1 MEYNHS
7 LFVNSGTEFLVAH
20 NTHNVITP
28 IPHLHPQYEI
38 YYNISGNDAYLI
50 NNHFISVKPYDLLIV
65 PKLHI
70 HKSIRDLNSNYDTYV
85 INFTDNILNTILSL
99 PMTGAEPVPFIN
111 LEEIGKS
118 LPYKIRLTPD
128 EHEYIIQ
135 LFEECRKAE
144 QSCDN
149 LATLTK
155 FIEILKFI
163 DQHFNSTPSEDLSIF
178 EPTRHSDRVLQYIEE
193 HLNEDISGT
202 QIADALFIN
211 RTHLL
216 EIFKEET
223 GMTLHNYITL
233 RRLAEAQ
240 KMLYEGISIADTAKE
255 CGFTNISHFT
265 KTFRRKLGF
274 TPSSF
279 RRNTSHTY
287 KLHSITRQ

>member
-1 MEYNHS
+1 MAHHYS

-20 NTHNVITP
+20 NTHNIVKP
-28 IPHLHPQYEI
+28 VPHLHPQYEI
-38 YYNISGNDAYLI
+38 YYNIKGNDSYLI

-70 HKSIRDLNSNYDTYV
+70 HKSIRDLSSNYETYL
-85 INFTDNILNTILSL
+85 INFTDNILNTILNL
-99 PMTGAEPVPFIN
+99 PMTGGEPVPFIN
-111 LEEIGKS
+111 LEEIGKT
-118 LPYKIRLTPD
+118 LPYKIHLNFS
-128 EHEYIIQ
+128 EHEQIVQ
-135 LFEECRKAE
+135 LFKDCRQAE

-149 LATLTK
+149 LTTLTK

-163 DQHFNSTPSEDLSIF
+163 DQHFKSAPPETLNDF
-178 EPTRHSDRVLQYIEE
+178 EPTRHSDRVLQYIEQ

-216 EIFKEET
+216 EIFKEEI
-223 GMTLHNYITL
+223 GLTLHSYITI

-240 KMLYEGISIADTAKE
+240 KMLYEGMSIADTAQK

-265 KTFRRKLGF
+265 KTFRQKLGY

-279 RRNTSHTY
+279 RKNTSNSY
-287 KLHSITRQ
+287 KIMV